1 MADGHLLPYFLKIEQ
16 LKITFTC
23 IYLFLSV
30 TAFAQMSETD
40 SVKKLKE
47 VVVRGYYNNQTRL
60 RSVSSVN
67 LIDTN
72 LIRNQPN
79 TSLTSTLNTV
89 PGLRMEER
97 SPGSYRLSL
106 RGSLLRSPFG
116 IRNIK
121 IYIDDF
127 PLTDA
132 GGNTYLNAIDPE
144 SLTSIEVYKGPEASI
159 FGANTGGTIL
169 IMPLSANQNAISAT
183 VTAGSYGLFHQTANI
198 QQKFKNYSF
207 NLMEGYQKSDGFR
220 ENSAMERK
228 YIQTNHQ
235 WDYSNKGNLKLYA
248 FYSDLN
254 YETPGGLTLT
264 QFENNPRSARP
275 ATATI
280 PGAIT
285 QQAAIY
291 NKTLF
296 TGIANN
302 YQISKSFKHVVALFG
317 SYTDFKNPFI
327 TNYEKRYEQTLG
339 LRTFVDF
346 QQLKDKLKFN
356 AQLGLESGA
365 TKTQIKNFDNNAGT
379 PAAMQ
384 ASDHVRANQNFAFLR
399 LNLDINDKL
408 LIELASSLNF
418 YRYHYE
424 RFFPTVVAEKERKF
438 DVELMPKLA
447 ASYLITNELSIRGT
461 ISKGY
466 SPPTIAEVRASDNN
480 INNNLQAESGWNYEG
495 GIRYSLPNNRLYL
508 AANVFQFNLNDAIV
522 RRLNTNDA
530 EFFIN
535 AGGTS
540 QRGLEVE
547 TSFWLIRNHRS
558 FLHAIEISSSYTYN
572 HFRFKEFSTGNL
584 NFDGNKLTG
593 VPSNVAVSSLD
604 FQFSKGLYFFAQHN
618 YTSSIPLNDGNTV
631 FAKHYHLVELKTG
644 MRHIHLKKVN
654 LEVFGGI
661 NNLLDQ
667 TYSLGNDLN
676 AMAGRY
682 YNAAPGINF
691 YLGTSVKL

>member
-1 MADGHLLPYFLKIEQ
+1 MAMQSFAPLFLKIKI
-16 LKITFTC
+16 LKIIF
-23 IYLFLSV
+23 ISFSLFLSV
-30 TAFAQMSETD
+30 TAFAQINVTD

-47 VVVRGYYNNQTRL
+47 VVVRGYYNNQPLL

-79 TSLTSTLNTV
+79 TSLISTFNTV
-89 PGLRMEER
+89 PGLRIEER

-132 GGNTYLNAIDPE
+132 GGNTYLNALDPQ
-144 SLTSIEVYKGPEASI
+144 SIKSIEVYKGPEASI

-169 IMPLSANQNAISAT
+169 ITPLSADQNMVSAS
-183 VTAGSYGLFHQTANI
+183 VTAGSYGLFHHTASI
-198 QQKFKNYSF
+198 QQKLKNYSF

-235 WDYSNKGNLKLYA
+235 WNYNSKGNLKLYA

-254 YETPGGLTLT
+254 YETPGGLTLA
-264 QFENNPRSARP
+264 QFEVNPKSARP

-291 NKTLF
+291 NKTVF
-296 TGIANN
+296 AGIAND
-302 YQISKSFKHVVALFG
+302 YQISKNFKHVVALFG

-346 QQLKDKLKFN
+346 QQLRNRIKFN

-365 TKTQIKNFDNNAGT
+365 TKTQIKNFNNNAGS

-384 ASDHVRANQNFAFLR
+384 AFDHLKANQNFAFLR
-399 LNLDINDKL
+399 LNLDINSKL
-408 LIELASSLNF
+408 LIELASSINF
-418 YRYHYE
+418 YKYHYE
-424 RFFPTVVAEKERKF
+424 RFFPTVIAEKGRKF
-438 DVELMPKLA
+438 DVEIMPKLA
-447 ASYLITNELSIRGT
+447 ASYLITKELSIRGA

-495 GIRYSLPNNRLYL
+495 GIRYNLPNNRLYL

-522 RRLNTNDA
+522 RRLNANDA

-535 AGGTS
+535 AGGTT
-540 QRGLEVE
+540 QRGIELE
-547 TSFWLIRNHRS
+547 TSFWLIRNSQS
-558 FLHAIEISSSYTYN
+558 FLNGIEIRSSYTFN
-572 HFRFKEFSTGNL
+572 HFRFKEFTAGNL
-584 NFDGNKLTG
+584 SFDGNKLTG

-604 FQFSKGLYFFAQHN
+604 VQFSKGLYFFAQHN
-618 YTSSIPLNDGNTV
+618 YTSSIPLNDGNTA
-631 FAKHYHLVELKTG
+631 FAKNYHLIELKTG
-644 MRHIHLKKVN
+644 MRNIHLKKVN

-661 NNLLDQ
+661 NNLLNQ

-676 AMAGRY
+676 AIAGRY
-682 YNAAPGINF
+682 YNAAPGLNF
-691 YLGTSVKL
+691 YFGTSVKL